1 MNKIPS
7 FISEVT
13 DDMINAVTSAF
24 QNEKFILGESV
35 FKFEEEFAT
44 YTGTKYAIAVNS
56 GSSAIQLSLMSLG
69 LKENADVITSTNSFV
84 ASANTIKMA
93 NGNPILSDINESD
106 GNMDIDSKKNS
117 ADAILPVHIYGNPCD
132 FKKIKEFADERNIPV
147 VEDACQAHGAKFE
160 GKKVGTLGDMGCFS
174 FYPTKNMTV
183 GGDGGM
189 VTTDN
194 EDLAKIVTSL
204 RDNGRNETNRAMHER
219 FGFTMR
225 LNTINAAIGRV
236 ELKDLD
242 RKNRRRKAIHDLYKK
257 NIKQDILLSLNPHGE
272 SVFHQI
278 VIKHEKRDQIKEHLE
293 KNGISTIIHYP
304 IPIHKQP
311 IYLQQNLSLPN
322 SERFSQQILSL
333 PSYPQLSDDDIILI
347 CEKINQII

>member
-7 FISEVT
+7 FISEIT
-13 DDMINAVTSAF
+13 DEMVNAAVLAF

-93 NGNPILSDINESD
+93 NGNPILIDINESD
-106 GNMDIDSKKNS
+106 GNINLDNTEIS

-132 FKKIKEFADERNIPV
+132 FKKIREFADEKNIPI

-160 GKKVGTLGDMGCFS
+160 NKKVGALGDLGCFS

-194 EDLAKIVTSL
+194 EELAKIVTSL

-219 FGFTMR
+219 LGYTMR

-236 ELKDLD
+236 ELKKLD
-242 RKNRRRKAIHDLYKK
+242 KKNKRRQEIHNLYKK
-257 NIKQDILLSLNPHGE
+257 NLKQDILLSTNPNGE

-278 VIKHEKRDQIKEHLE
+278 VIRHEKRDEIKDHLD

-311 IYLQQNLSLPN
+311 IYLEQNLSLPV
-322 SERFSQQILSL
+322 SEEFSKEILSL
-333 PSYPQLSDDDIILI
+333 PSYPQLLDEDIVLI
-347 CEKINQII
+347 SEKINQVI

>member
-13 DDMINAVTSAF
+13 EDMTNAAVLAF

-35 FKFEEEFAT
+35 FKFEEEFAR
-44 YTGTKYAIAVNS
+44 YIGTKYAIAVNS
-56 GSSAIQLSLMSLG
+56 GSSAIQLSLMSLE
-69 LKENADVITSTNSFV
+69 LKKNANVITSTNSFV
-84 ASANTIKMA
+84 ASANTVKMA

-106 GNMDIDSKKNS
+106 GNFDIDSTKS
-117 ADAILPVHIYGNPCD
+117 TADAILPVHIYGNPCD
-132 FKKIKEFADERNIPV
+132 FEKVKEFADEQQIPI
-147 VEDACQAHGAKFE
+147 VEDACQAHGAKFKN
-160 GKKVGTLGDMGCFS
+160 KKVGALGDLGCFS

-204 RDNGRNETNRAMHER
+204 RDNGRNETNRALHER
-219 FGFTMR
+219 LGYTMR

-236 ELKDLD
+236 ELKELD
-242 RKNRRRKAIHDLYKK
+242 RKNNRRKEIYELYKK
-257 NIKQDILLSLNPHGE
+257 NLKQDILLSTNSNGE

-278 VIKHEKRDQIKEHLE
+278 VIKHEKRDEIKSHLD

-311 IYLQQNLSLPN
+311 IYLQQNLSLPI
-322 SERFSQQILSL
+322 SEKFSQKILSL
-333 PSYPQLSDDDIILI
+333 PSYPQLLDDDIIFI

>member
-1 MNKIPS
+1 
-7 FISEVT
+7 
-13 DDMINAVTSAF
+13 
-24 QNEKFILGESV
+24 
-35 FKFEEEFAT
+35 
-44 YTGTKYAIAVNS
+44 
-56 GSSAIQLSLMSLG
+56 
-69 LKENADVITSTNSFV
+69 
-84 ASANTIKMA
+84 
-93 NGNPILSDINESD
+93 
-106 GNMDIDSKKNS
+106 
-117 ADAILPVHIYGNPCD
+117 
-132 FKKIKEFADERNIPV
+132 
-147 VEDACQAHGAKFE
+147 
-160 GKKVGTLGDMGCFS
+160 
-174 FYPTKNMTV
+174 MTV

-257 NIKQDILLSLNPHGE
+257 NIKQDILLSPNPHGE